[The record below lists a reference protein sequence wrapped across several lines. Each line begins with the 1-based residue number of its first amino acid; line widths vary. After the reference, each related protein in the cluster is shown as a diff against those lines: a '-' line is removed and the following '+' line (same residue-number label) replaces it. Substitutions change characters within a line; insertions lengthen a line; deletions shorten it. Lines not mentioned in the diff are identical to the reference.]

1 MDKRRRYHAV
11 LRPGRRWATLG
22 VGAALSCAAPVA
34 AAQEPEGPPAEGLRR
49 SGGFMTLS
57 PAGVGVVPVYGG
69 LPFYKWGIDGGYH
82 LAAGSRFVL
91 QAGAY
96 FEHTLTIQPQTL
108 HLGAIARVG
117 GGNERSF
124 GYLLVRLGATLA
136 VMHHRLES
144 RAFEGSVGAGGM
156 RMVHRIVGLG
166 GEVAV
171 DPGILAFFV
180 RLRLFVTLKF

>member
-1 MDKRRRYHAV
+1 MDRRRRYHAV
-11 LRPGRRWATLG
+11 LRPERRWATLAI
-22 VGAALSCAAPVA
+22 GAALCCAAPVA

-57 PAGVGVVPVYGG
+57 PAGVGVIPVGG
-69 LPFYKWGIDGGYH
+69 VLPYYKWGIDGGYH

-96 FEHTLTIQPQTL
+96 FEHSVPREQVFE
-108 HLGAIARVG
+108 LGAIARIG
-117 GGNERSF
+117 RGNERSF
-124 GYLLVRLGATLA
+124 GYLLVRLGGAIG
-136 VMHHRLES
+136 VRDHR
-144 RAFEGSVGAGGM
+144 RGDGGFEGSVGAGGM